1 MRRSAAV
8 GPIACFAALGI
19 FWGSWAAL
27 IPQIKVQTGS
37 SDGELGFAMLIS
49 GSGAIVAML
58 IVGRLW
64 QRFGWYLLP
73 ATGLWF
79 AVASLGLAATSSPMT
94 LALALFFIGGGSG
107 ALDVAM
113 NAAVSD
119 VEVGSGARLMYGAH
133 ALFSLAVLV
142 ASVST
147 GFARQAGFSPWLILG
162 IVAVLIAV
170 TALST
175 IASARRKQ
183 RPTTISPTMAPAASF
198 NRSVGILGGLAALAV
213 LCAVGYLIEDATQNW
228 SALHLERTL
237 GASPALSGA
246 APGIFAAAMF
256 IGRSSGHRLDAM
268 FSEHALFSGG
278 AAIAAIG
285 LALLAAA
292 PTPLVALVGLAGVG
306 AGIAMV
312 APALYGRAGRQ
323 AAANDRGKA
332 IARLTV
338 FGYTGFIVGPALIGF
353 VSQAADLR
361 TGLATLALLAV
372 ALTVGGY
379 FVLRGQPGGTF
390 VEDEE
395 LVGSGRA

>member
-1 MRRSAAV
+1 VRRTAAV

-27 IPQIKVQTGS
+27 IPQIKAQTGS

-49 GSGAIVAML
+49 GSGAILAML
-58 IVGRLW
+58 VVGRLW

-73 ATGLWF
+73 VTGLWF
-79 AVASLGLAATSSPMT
+79 AIASLGLAATSSPMT

-147 GFARQAGFSPWLILG
+147 GFARQAGASPWLILG
-162 IVAVLIAV
+162 TVAILIGA

-175 IASARRKQ
+175 IASARRMH
-183 RPTTISPTMAPAASF
+183 RPTTTSPTAAGPGKSS
-198 NRSVGILGGLAALAV
+198 RATGLLGGLAALAV

-256 IGRSSGHRLDAM
+256 IGRSGGHRLGSM

-285 LALLAAA
+285 LAILAAA

-353 VSQAADLR
+353 ISQAADLR

-379 FVLRGQPGGTF
+379 FVLRGQPEGAF